1 MYGELLLGKLGGN
14 LDVVAELGFNLLDLL
29 RDVLSRLSQET
40 VRSSLGKSRSTKV
53 VNNNFSTGS

>member
-40 VRSSLGKSRSTKV
+40 VRSSLSKSRSTKV

>member
-29 RDVLSRLSQET
+29 RNVLSGLSQKT
-40 VRSSLGKSRSTKV
+40 VRSSLGKSRSAKV